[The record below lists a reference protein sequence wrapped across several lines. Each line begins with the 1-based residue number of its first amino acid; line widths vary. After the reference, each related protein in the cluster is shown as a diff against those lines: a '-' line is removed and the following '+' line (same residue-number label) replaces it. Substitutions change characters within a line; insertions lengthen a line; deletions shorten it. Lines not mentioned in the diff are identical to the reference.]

1 MIRCVPANHG
11 EVYQCRSVVKNRQR
25 ESGWVS
31 WCLGWGVEGA
41 VLGVLGA
48 VVLGVVLAAV
58 LGAVVRGTAGVVRGA
73 LDGDAPHPASR
84 SAAAATAYGIGL
96 TRPSLR
102 RATVVPWRSCTI

>member
-1 MIRCVPANHG
+1 MIRCVPVNHG

-25 ESGWVS
+25 GSGWAS

-48 VVLGVVLAAV
+48 VVLGVVL
-58 LGAVVRGTAGVVRGA
+58 GAVVLGTAGVVRGA

-84 SAAAATAYGIGL
+84 SATAATAYGIGL